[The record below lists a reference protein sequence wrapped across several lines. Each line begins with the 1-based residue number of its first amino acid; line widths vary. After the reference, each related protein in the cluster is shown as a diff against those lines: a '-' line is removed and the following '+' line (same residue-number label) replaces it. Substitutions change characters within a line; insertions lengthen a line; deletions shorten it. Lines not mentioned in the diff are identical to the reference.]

1 MILAEF
7 INSKYYGSK
16 EEYSDLVDFHT
27 YTGQD
32 VYTYN
37 DYTISHFNHDEWNA
51 QINYF
56 FKYYRDELLKIS
68 NNLSEE
74 LCPVIIRSNGILQ
87 IFKDMDSFE
96 KDIKNDIIH
105 CNLFDWEG
113 NRNDTEVKIILNH
126 DNTIAI
132 VCYTD
137 DEDDEY
143 ESNDSDNYC
152 GNILGYISKS
162 TFDYLNSIPQE
173 EKIDSCLSRD
183 AFDLSLYEQIT
194 VNKLY
199 FNADNDYYKTKVS
212 IDIKDYSSLS
222 HEIEYIKES
231 RDKSEV
237 SKSTLNLDSEFN
249 PAYIEDVKFEPLCD
263 EDIPF

>member
-56 FKYYRDELLKIS
+56 FKYYRNELFKIS

-96 KDIKNDIIH
+96 KDIKDDIIH
-105 CNLFDWEG
+105 CNLFDWDG
-113 NRNDTEVKIILNH
+113 SRSDTEVKIVLNS

-132 VCYTD
+132 MCYRTKE
-137 DEDDEY
+137 DEN
-143 ESNDSDNYC
+143 NDLCNYS

-173 EKIDSCLSRD
+173 EKIDSYLSRD

-194 VNKLY
+194 VNKFY

-222 HEIEYIKES
+222 REREYIKEA

-237 SKSTLNLDSEFN
+237 SKSTLNSDSEFN
-249 PAYIEDVKFEPLCD
+249 PTNKEDIKFEPLCD